1 MSRFTSSTE
10 PPKEPPSTD
19 PPSNDPPLPPKEAP
33 TDGAPSG
40 PAEPPKPDVVETP
53 SVAAQSTDIEVVF
66 EAPQAPF
73 EGLRAASLTAESVN
87 EAPQAPGPAPS
98 QLP

>member
-10 PPKEPPSTD
+10 PPKD
-19 PPSNDPPLPPKEAP
+19 PPAEDSTSNDPTLPPKEPP
-33 TDGAPSG
+33 TDAGSSG
-40 PAEPPKPDVVETP
+40 PAEPPKPDPVETP
-53 SVAAQSTDIEVVF
+53 SVAAQSTAVEVVF
-66 EAPQAPF
+66 QAPQAPLD
-73 EGLRAASLTAESVN
+73 GLKAASLTAESVS